1 MPTTIPEPVNDSLLS
16 GPFFQ
21 QFLAITQYQTIIA
34 IVVLL
39 VSFYLVYQMQ
49 KRKISFFMRML
60 VGLILGAV
68 IGLGAQF
75 LAGFPDQTTTALKE
89 SSIWYGLFGKTF
101 IAFIRMIVIP
111 LVFVSIVKVVLDF
124 GADKAL
130 PKITRRG
137 IFWLLFTTGI
147 AAILGMVIAAVMGL
161 GKGDEI
167 IVTAAKQRE
176 VSNLVDTFVNL
187 VPSNIISAMNSNNI
201 IGLVIFSALLGIAA
215 NRMAP
220 KAPQV
225 IGVFKQ
231 LIDALHKI
239 VMSMTMTIIKYMPY
253 AVIALLAGTIMNHG
267 LPAVQK
273 VLGFV
278 VAIYVA
284 SFIMVVIHLMIIG
297 AHGLSPM
304 MFLKKSRDTLVMA
317 FSSRSSV
324 GTLPMTISTLTERLG
339 VSGGTANLVPSL
351 GTTMGMNGCAGFF
364 PALLVM
370 MVANMVGIEMNLQ
383 FYIMLLIVIVI
394 GSIGIAGVP
403 GTATIAATVALSGMG
418 MGEYFPLIGMV
429 LAIDP
434 LIDMA
439 RTMTNISGAMTSA
452 VATDK
457 ELGLLNVD
465 RYKDPEAVL
474 SADGSDNVDGNANS
488 I

>member
-1 MPTTIPEPVNDSLLS
+1 MPDTTTATS
-16 GPFFQ
+16 GALFQGAFFEE
-21 QFLAITQYQTIIA
+21 FLAISRFETILSML
-34 IVVLL
+34 VLM
-39 VSFYLVYQMQ
+39 VAFFIIYQMQ

-60 VGLILGAV
+60 VGLILGCI
-68 IGLGAQF
+68 IGLGVQAIE
-75 LAGFPDQTTTALKE
+75 GFPDGSTVVLKE
-89 SSIWYGLFGKTF
+89 TSTWYGLFGRTF

-111 LVFVSIVKVVLDF
+111 LVFVSIVKVILDF
-124 GADKAL
+124 GGDKSL
-130 PKITRRG
+130 TKVTRRG

-147 AAILGMVIAAVMGL
+147 AAILGMILASVMGL
-161 GKGDEI
+161 GKGDE
-167 IVTAAKQRE
+167 VVQTLAKQRE
-176 VSNLVDTFVNL
+176 YSTLVDTFVNL
-187 VPSNIISAMNSNNI
+187 VPNNIISAMNNNNI
-201 IGLVIFSALLGIAA
+201 IGLVIFSALVGIGA

-220 KAPQV
+220 KVPEAMN
-225 IGVFKQ
+225 VFKQ
-231 LIDALHKI
+231 FIDALHKI
-239 VMSMTMTIIKYMPY
+239 VMSITMTVIKYMPY
-253 AVIALLAGTIMNHG
+253 AVIALLAGTIISNG
-267 LPAVQK
+267 IPAVKK
-273 VLGFV
+273 VSSFV
-278 VAIYVA
+278 LAIYIA
-284 SFIMVVIHLMIIG
+284 SIIMIGIHLIIIA

-339 VSGGTANLVPSL
+339 VSGGTANLIPSL

-403 GTATIAATVALSGMG
+403 GTATIAATIALSGMG

-434 LIDMA
+434 MIDMA

-452 VATDK
+452 VVTDK
-457 ELGLLNVD
+457 ELGLLD
-465 RYKDPEAVL
+465 KELYRDPTATLEEKV
-474 SADGSDNVDGNANS
+474 
-488 I
+488 